1 MFFSMMKSLV
11 FFTIITNPLIPPFP
25 DWNFDPFCLDVFD
38 SCECEAHFRVAKDD
52 IPILLDALRIPASF
66 KCPQGTVCSGL
77 EGLCLLLKRLAYPC
91 RYFDLIS
98 TFGRPVPELC
108 MIVWV
113 FNEHGFRLTS
123 WNQPFLTPACLQEYV
138 SAITRQGSPLTNCCD
153 FTDSTVGPMCRSREK
168 QSVVY
173 NGHKRV
179 PWLKFYSTA
188 KWFDSK
194 SLWSGQRVHTT
205 MQGCWPAAN
214 TLSPR
219 AEVLCLY
226 GDPAYP
232 LRTGVRQTQTADWQV
247 NEVNIV
253 VKCFNRFPIP
263 KIDS

>member
-1 MFFSMMKSLV
+1 
-11 FFTIITNPLIPPFP
+11 
-25 DWNFDPFCLDVFD
+25 
-38 SCECEAHFRVAKDD
+38 
-52 IPILLDALRIPASF
+52 
-66 KCPQGTVCSGL
+66 
-77 EGLCLLLKRLAYPC
+77 
-91 RYFDLIS
+91 
-98 TFGRPVPELC
+98 

-205 MQGCWPAAN
+205 MQGCSK
-214 TLSPR
+214 TLACCKHIKSKGGGPMSLWR
-219 AEVLCLY
+219 PGLPTSY
-226 GDPAYP
+226 
-232 LRTGVRQTQTADWQV
+232 RVRQTQTADWQV